1 VALGGSAEGGVAP
14 LVHEMLQHVF
24 AEMGRYA
31 RVIAHWPIFGPYLEA
46 AMCIVLR
53 TIIAA
58 VSRQCGMVQV
68 RCSPGCCCRTGCRSP
83 PPQLSIHFEDL

>member
-1 VALGGSAEGGVAP
+1 VVLKSTSAFTADVALGGSAEGGVAP

-68 RCSPGCCCRTGCRSP
+68 RC
-83 PPQLSIHFEDL
+83 